1 MPAQPGAPDRAPLRP
16 GLRLHDILT
25 LKDETDAGGRLLLE
39 DSAPK
44 KAIKRLDR
52 ARVPM
57 KTAKSTYTDTPSRV
71 DGLFNASA
79 YDAFRHDLGDVLDGF
94 AWLTRRYL
102 AHNPAARSTVQGL
115 LDVSNLGLTLPLV
128 LFRRG
133 VDPVPLHGSL
143 PSYVAAMFKASRGV
157 FSAAVDMFNKRGPV
171 PTTGAEVVRFADEER
186 HLRRPAT
193 GRVCAAP
200 TRLIERTIDV
210 MLTGEGG
217 NPDVTTLGE
226 LVDFDRLWDFY
237 RIQEAFTKAVNHYRF
252 VLDRL
257 VEGGVSLYDPD
268 RLFASTIDEG
278 GRTWKFGDYTMAFL
292 DYVNEAQ
299 QRMNRLLDRS
309 DEVAPILFED
319 VLRIL

>member
-1 MPAQPGAPDRAPLRP
+1 MAVQPGAPDRAPLRP

-44 KAIKRLDR
+44 KAIKRVDR
-52 ARVPM
+52 AGVPM
-57 KTAKSTYTDTPSRV
+57 RTARSPYTDTPSRA
-71 DGLFNASA
+71 DGLYNASA

-94 AWLTRRYL
+94 AWLNRRYVE
-102 AHNPAARSTVQGL
+102 HNPSHKATVQAL

-133 VDPVPLHGSL
+133 ADPVPLHGRL
-143 PSYVAAMFKASRGV
+143 PTYVASLFKASRGV
-157 FSAAVDMFNKRGPV
+157 FSAAVDMLNKRGPV
-171 PTTGAEVVRFADEER
+171 PTTGPEVVRFADEEG
-186 HLRRPAT
+186 HLKRPAT

-200 TRLIERTIDV
+200 TRLIERVLGVI
-210 MLTGEGG
+210 LTGEGG
-217 NPDVTTLGE
+217 DPDVTTLGE

-237 RIQEAFTKAVNHYRF
+237 RLQEAFTRAVNHYRF
-252 VLDRL
+252 VLGRL
-257 VEGGVSLYDPD
+257 VEGGVSVYEPE

-278 GRTWKFGDYTMAFL
+278 GRTWNFGDYTMAFL

-299 QRMNRLLDRS
+299 RRMNRVLDRS
-309 DEVAPILFED
+309 DQAAPLLFED

>member
-1 MPAQPGAPDRAPLRP
+1 MPVQSGAPDRAPLRP

-44 KAIKRLDR
+44 KAIKRLER
-52 ARVPM
+52 AGLPM
-57 KTAKSTYTDTPSRV
+57 RTARSPYTDTPSRA
-71 DGLFNASA
+71 DGVFNASA

-94 AWLTRRYL
+94 AWLTRQYL
-102 AHNPAARSTVQGL
+102 ARNPSHESTVQGL

-143 PSYVAAMFKASRGV
+143 PTYVASLFKASRGV

-171 PTTGAEVVRFADEER
+171 PVTGAEVVRFADEEG
-186 HLRRPAT
+186 HLKGPAA

-210 MLTGEGG
+210 ILTGEGG
-217 NPDVTTLGE
+217 DPDVTTLGE

-237 RIQEAFTKAVNHYRF
+237 RLQEAFTRALNHYRF
-252 VLDRL
+252 VLDKL
-257 VEGGVSLYDPD
+257 VEDGVSLYDAD
-268 RLFASTIDEG
+268 RLFASTIEES
-278 GRTWKFGDYTMAFL
+278 GRRGSFGDYTMAFL

-309 DEVAPILFED
+309 DEVPPILFED
-319 VLRIL
+319 ILRIL

>member
-1 MPAQPGAPDRAPLRP
+1 MVVQPGAPDRAPLRP
-16 GLRLHDILT
+16 GLRLHEMLT

-52 ARVPM
+52 AGVAM
-57 KTAKSTYTDTPSRV
+57 KTARSPYSDTPSRA
-71 DGLFNASA
+71 DGLYNLSA

-94 AWLTRRYL
+94 SWLNRRY
-102 AHNPAARSTVQGL
+102 AERNPSHKGTVKGL

-133 VDPVPLHGSL
+133 VEPVPLHGRL
-143 PSYVAAMFKASRGV
+143 PTYVASLFKASRGV
-157 FSAAVDMFNKRGPV
+157 FSAAVDMHNKRGPV
-171 PTTGAEVVRFADEER
+171 PTTGAEVVRFADEEG
-186 HLRRPAT
+186 HLKRPAT

-200 TRLIERTIDV
+200 TRLIERVLDV
-210 MLTGEGG
+210 ILTGEGG
-217 NPDVTTLGE
+217 NADVTTLGE

-237 RIQEAFTKAVNHYRF
+237 RLQEAFTRAVNRYRF

-257 VEGGVSLYDPD
+257 VEGGISLYDPE

-278 GRTWKFGDYTMAFL
+278 GRTWNFGDYTMAFL

-309 DEVAPILFED
+309 DQVPPMLFED

>member
-1 MPAQPGAPDRAPLRP
+1 MPVQSGAPDRAPLRP

-44 KAIKRLDR
+44 KAIKRVDR
-52 ARVPM
+52 AGVPM
-57 KTAKSTYTDTPSRV
+57 KAARSTYTDTPSRV

-94 AWLTRRYL
+94 AWLTRNYL
-102 AHNPAARSTVQGL
+102 ERNPSHKSTVQGL

-143 PSYVAAMFKASRGV
+143 PTYVGSLFKASRGV
-157 FSAAVDMFNKRGPV
+157 FSAAVDMLNKRGPV
-171 PTTGAEVVRFADEER
+171 PTTGAEVVRFADEEG

-210 MLTGEGG
+210 ILTGEGG
-217 NPDVTTLGE
+217 DAEVTTLGE
-226 LVDFDRLWDFY
+226 LVDFDRLWAFY
-237 RIQEAFTKAVNHYRF
+237 RLQEAFTRALNHYRF
-252 VLDRL
+252 VLDSL
-257 VEGGVSLYDPD
+257 VEGGVSLYDPE
-268 RLFASTIDEG
+268 RLFASTIEDS
-278 GRTWKFGDYTMAFL
+278 GRKGSFGDYTMAFL
-292 DYVNEAQ
+292 QYVNEAQ
-299 QRMNRLLDRS
+299 QRMNQLLDRS
-309 DEVAPILFED
+309 GEVPPLLFED
-319 VLRIL
+319 ILRIL